1 MPSVI
6 KLMML
11 YWQLGL
17 SQLLFVK
24 RPLAI
29 MREGTN
35 FQHDACF
42 LPRMAESQRV
52 PCRATLGREG
62 LAIRRKC

>member
-1 MPSVI
+1 MLGVI

-29 MREGTN
+29 MSEGTN
-35 FQHDACF
+35 FQHNACF

-52 PCRATLGREG
+52 PCCATLGRER
-62 LAIRRKC
+62 LAIRQKS